1 MNDCTLLLMS
11 LLMAQGAPEVAIL
24 DTLIKG
30 PAKENVLLV
39 HDTLHESHFGSL
51 ASFTAL
57 KEAIEERGYKT
68 NVLTTKQIHN
78 IKGTPLDLVG
88 FQDPAIFAAFYMENP
103 EFITSLQSV
112 DSVIINGGG
121 AIHGASAY
129 ALKLLYFAYIAK
141 VFFLKN
147 VQIVNHS
154 VYPQSDLELDE
165 LIICRLYKEVYDKM
179 DFVAIRER
187 LSSSLMKILGTENRQ
202 SFDML
207 PLYIQ
212 KHYTKPKYTK
222 NRIVIADSL
231 ALTAEALEALMA
243 YMQTMQGKDFE
254 VVVLSEHRRCQT
266 DFGPWTYIHPS
277 TIEQWLDIVNDAAL
291 VVSGRFH
298 LSIAAMCLKTPM
310 IILSSDTPKNKALT
324 DLSPS
329 INCLNL
335 EDPNLYANLLGKTH
349 YLMTSTFDDLELPDL
364 KTLTTYANYN
374 LLMLKDLGK
383 NKAMMIPVKS
393 G

>member
-30 PAKENVLLV
+30 PAKENVLLI

-57 KEAIEERGYKT
+57 KEAIEAKGYKT
-68 NVLTTKQIHN
+68 KVLTTKEIHN
-78 IKGTPLDLVG
+78 VKGAPLDLVG

-103 EFITSLQSV
+103 EFIKSLESV

-147 VQIVNHS
+147 VQIINHS

-212 KHYTKPKYTK
+212 QHYTKPKRPK

-231 ALTAEALEALMA
+231 ALTAEGLESLMA
-243 YMQTMQGKDFE
+243 YMQTMQGRGFE
-254 VVVLSEHRRCQT
+254 VVVLSEHTKCQT
-266 DFGPWTYIHPS
+266 DFGPWTYIHPA
-277 TIEQWLDIVNDAAL
+277 TIEEWLDIVNDAAL

-383 NKAMMIPVKS
+383 SKAMMIPVKS